1 MNSKKISKKKNKTTS
16 DGQFEQY
23 LEFIHVIELRG
34 GQSKNFW

>member
-1 MNSKKISKKKNKTTS
+1 MNSKKISKKKIRPLLI
-16 DGQFEQY
+16 GQFKQY